1 MLLPLVG
8 LSAAA
13 RPAAAGCRVRG
24 ERVTLENVVVR
35 ADRSTTLDVDLSDIP
50 ARATIGAGS
59 GVRLDVSGAITFRG
73 TRKNVWFTVAREI
86 VVANGLVR
94 LAEGAELVHARA
106 DGDGVVA
113 SVVQW
118 ADDVLPGEDKDP
130 DEVIVGVRVPC
141 RAVRLGNKHGENDDD
156 DDDDEATAETTT
168 DDAAEAGPA
177 SEPHGRFEPDLA
189 PALGWWRNRGPRRSV
204 AVRAAPRADA
214 AVVTLAT
221 SVIGEGQFDFE
232 GVEARGAWLRV
243 RRAIWGAEIVGWIRR
258 AELVA
263 FDGPM
268 GRTTMC
274 VGNHGNGLSGRGW
287 GGKPPVIRYQGPAG
301 IRVGASIDFGDRQ
314 IWAKVRRSE
323 NFEVLMFEGYPYAE
337 LTFIP
342 GVGVSSWY
350 AMVDVADVIL
360 PTGTP

>member
-1 MLLPLVG
+1 MRALAFDAACAGGPVG
-8 LSAAA
+8 GGAPGGRRLS
-13 RPAAAGCRVRG
+13 VRG
-24 ERVTLENVVVR
+24 EHVTLENVVVR
-35 ADRSTTLDVDLSDIP
+35 ADQSTTLDVDLSDIP

-59 GVRLDVSGAITFRG
+59 SVRLDVSGAIAFRG

-86 VVANGLVR
+86 AVANGVVH

-156 DDDDEATAETTT
+156 DDEATAETTT
-168 DDAAEAGPA
+168 DDAAEANPA

-232 GVEARGAWLRV
+232 GVEARGAWLRM
-243 RRAIWGAEIVGWIRR
+243 RRAHLGRGNRRMESAARSWSRSMARWDAPPCASAIMAMASRVAVGAASRPSSAIR
-258 AELVA
+258 APPA
-263 FDGPM
+263 SGSAHQSTSAT
-268 GRTTMC
+268 GK
-274 VGNHGNGLSGRGW
+274 SGR
-287 GGKPPVIRYQGPAG
+287 RCA
-301 IRVGASIDFGDRQ
+301 GAS
-314 IWAKVRRSE
+314 ASKC
-323 NFEVLMFEGYPYAE
+323 
-337 LTFIP
+337 
-342 GVGVSSWY
+342 
-350 AMVDVADVIL
+350 
-360 PTGTP
+360 